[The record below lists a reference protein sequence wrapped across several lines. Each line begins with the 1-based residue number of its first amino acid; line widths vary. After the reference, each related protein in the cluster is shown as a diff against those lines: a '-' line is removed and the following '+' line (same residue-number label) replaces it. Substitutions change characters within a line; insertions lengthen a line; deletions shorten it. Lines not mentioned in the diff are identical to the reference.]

1 MIERKWHE
9 DGDYTIYEVELE
21 PAEGLNPFSDDG
33 LTYHEI
39 RLPDGRV
46 SRKRFAYP
54 QNAMAYITKLD
65 EKIAERDARRAKRQQ
80 LNKMRSAPNFG
91 AFG

>member
-1 MIERKWHE
+1 MIRTEWH
-9 DGDYTIYEVELE
+9 DGDNYTIYEVKLE

-54 QNAMAYITKLD
+54 QNAMAYITKLN
-65 EKIAERDARRAKRQQ
+65 EKLAELAEKRARRQQ